1 MLSLFENNKNVKNLS
16 VYILSD
22 CISDINLFNL
32 QEIGYRYQ
40 RKVCIVD
47 ISNELS
53 VFEEK
58 GAGKYANETGGGYAA
73 SAKLLIPDLL
83 LEEERVLYL
92 DCDTLVVGDI
102 EALLQIDMDN
112 KPLGMAQD
120 CIQNRYKKFISF
132 EEKKRYFN
140 SGVLLIDIPRWKEN
154 QCMDRMLWHLEH
166 IRNQYPLP
174 DQDLIN
180 VVLHEDI
187 YCLPMKYNYLS
198 QYYLYPYRG
207 LKWVYRLTESCFYNK
222 KEYCTVNEAAVLH
235 FCGQTFIR
243 PWYANSKHPSKKS
256 YDFFYDLSPWSMRKQ
271 EKYRC
276 KWEYKIQYWLWRY
289 TPSWLSA
296 LCGRWMQSLFIRMQY
311 KV

>member
-1 MLSLFENNKNVKNLS
+1 MNKANVVYVANDNYAVLAGVSMISLFENNKNVKNLS

-32 QEIGYRYQ
+32 QEIGYKYQ

-132 EEKKRYFN
+132 EEKRDILIQVFC
-140 SGVLLIDIPRWKEN
+140 LLIFHGGKK
-154 QCMDRMLWHLEH
+154 
-166 IRNQYPLP
+166 
-174 DQDLIN
+174 IN
-180 VVLHEDI
+180 VWTECYGI
-187 YCLPMKYNYLS
+187 LS
-198 QYYLYPYRG
+198 
-207 LKWVYRLTESCFYNK
+207 
-222 KEYCTVNEAAVLH
+222 
-235 FCGQTFIR
+235 I
-243 PWYANSKHPSKKS
+243 
-256 YDFFYDLSPWSMRKQ
+256 
-271 EKYRC
+271 
-276 KWEYKIQYWLWRY
+276 
-289 TPSWLSA
+289 
-296 LCGRWMQSLFIRMQY
+296 
-311 KV
+311 